1 MVGLFGCGE
10 DSQPKAPIEAL
21 IAAAHND
28 DPGLLAGVCVDGV
41 KDGDAL
47 RVCSATHEDA
57 ATWALVRAWFS
68 EARIVK
74 VSEIRGTPGAA
85 RVDRVAGVAGVDG
98 VEVVIEVEMGPDK
111 RIIPMTVTHREG
123 RWYLDRF

>member
-1 MVGLFGCGE
+1 MCVAGLFGCGE
-10 DSQPKAPIEAL
+10 DSHPGAPIEAL
-21 IAAAHND
+21 IAAARND

-41 KDGDAL
+41 KDSDAL
-47 RVCSATHEDA
+47 RVCSATREDP

-68 EARIVK
+68 GARIVK
-74 VSEIRGTPGAA
+74 VSEIHGPQAVGGGDGAGA
-85 RVDRVAGVAGVDG
+85 

-111 RIIPMTVTHREG
+111 RIIPMTVTNRGG